1 MYYTSCINRLF
12 RNVRTGI
19 EPLLCFILPLSTWF
33 FLSTAPHAWDSALM
47 WTLPVWLC
55 IVADYFSPS
64 DCRMPKTTGMEWLL
78 DARLY
83 LLFSLQILNIALLL
97 DAASSLAWRTLPDFA
112 TGSANIV
119 AMRILAGTTSC
130 CSGFAVAH
138 ELLHRRAKHLR
149 WMGRILLWS
158 VCYDHFALEHAHG
171 HHRMVGTRADP
182 ATARLGESFADF
194 FKRSVLG
201 QWSGAWRME
210 NQRLQHRKGIAL
222 LLRHRVL
229 QGVMAE
235 LAILMLITL
244 NYGMVALIVFLYQAV
259 VAVRMLEAVNY
270 LHHWGLSRRDTQYSI
285 AWTTDSWFTLHSF
298 IGLSRHADHHAHS
311 AKPCYQL
318 RHSMQGP
325 RLPHG
330 YFVMIMLL
338 RLSNE
343 HYLRLAER
351 ELTGLS
357 PHAAFHV

>member
-1 MYYTSCINRLF
+1 
-12 RNVRTGI
+12 
-19 EPLLCFILPLSTWF
+19 
-33 FLSTAPHAWDSALM
+33 
-47 WTLPVWLC
+47 
-55 IVADYFSPS
+55 
-64 DCRMPKTTGMEWLL
+64 
-78 DARLY
+78 
-83 LLFSLQILNIALLL
+83 
-97 DAASSLAWRTLPDFA
+97 
-112 TGSANIV
+112 
-119 AMRILAGTTSC
+119 
-130 CSGFAVAH
+130 
-138 ELLHRRAKHLR
+138 
-149 WMGRILLWS
+149 
-158 VCYDHFALEHAHG
+158 LEHAHG

-194 FKRSVLG
+194 FKRSVSG
-201 QWSGAWRME
+201 QWSNAWRME

-244 NYGMVALIVFLYQAV
+244 NYGMVALIVFFYQAV

-270 LHHWGLSRRDTQYSI
+270 LQHWGLSRRDTQYSN

-298 IGLSRHADHHAHS
+298 IGLSRHADHHAHPG
-311 AKPCYQL
+311 KRCYQL

-338 RLSNE
+338 RLSNQ

-351 ELTGLS
+351 ELTGLLHHGLRQDQNS
-357 PHAAFHV
+357 CLGCNEN